1 MFCTNFIIVVVISI
15 VATGILI
22 KDKDVNIHE
31 LLYDNGV
38 SRNVTK

>member
-1 MFCTNFIIVVVISI
+1 MFCTNFIIIVISL
-15 VATGILI
+15 VAIGILI